1 MAVDDN
7 TTISS
12 DPGLDVHV
20 LPAVVDAN
28 QKRVR
33 RSFWKKMARVA
44 ANIPFAED
52 AAAAYFCAADPQ
64 TPLRVRG
71 ALLAA
76 LVYFIVPT
84 DLIPDF
90 FAGLGYTDDASVL
103 ALALALV
110 SGHLKPRHR
119 DAARRALDRA
129 AQPPSSPS
137 PPPEH

>member
-1 MAVDDN
+1 MAVDEN
-7 TTISS
+7 STVKL

-20 LPAVVDAN
+20 LPSVVEAN
-28 QKRVR
+28 ETRVR
-33 RSFWKKMARVA
+33 RGLWKKLAKVA
-44 ANIPFAED
+44 ASIPFAED
-52 AAAAYFCAADPQ
+52 AAAAYYCAIDPE

-103 ALALALV
+103 ALAMALV
-110 SGHLKPRHR
+110 SGHMKPEHR
-119 DAARRALDRA
+119 KSARQTLDRA
-129 AQPPSSPS
+129 VKPASRPS